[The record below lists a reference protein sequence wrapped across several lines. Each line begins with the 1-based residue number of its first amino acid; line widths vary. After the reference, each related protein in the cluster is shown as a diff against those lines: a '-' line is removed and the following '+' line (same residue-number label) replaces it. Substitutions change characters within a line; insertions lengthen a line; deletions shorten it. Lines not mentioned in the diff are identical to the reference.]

1 MARTLN
7 QIGLLDPKL
16 KQADPNA
23 IPSKQYYLNN
33 VYTGNTIQPTPR
45 NEIIGVLADAANY
58 TMPKALSSVP
68 DLLNEMSY
76 GEMPYTGTKLT
87 TRVDP
92 RTLDF
97 LDVIPFAGIIK
108 GAEKTAKVLSK
119 PSLLSKDQYID
130 RIYKN
135 FPEFKESYKRIDKD
149 IAPETSMN
157 GRVLN
162 TDVAR
167 ELFPEYVENRTR
179 SSDVHEGA
187 STFIKELYADKL
199 RSPTPEGLDPVVTFT
214 AGGTGSGK
222 TTGLKMFGNDKSEM
236 IYDTNMANFNSA
248 KNKIDDALD
257 SGREVDI
264 IYVYR
269 DPVEA
274 LRNGSLSRAKN
285 QTTKYGTGRTVPL
298 KEHLKTHTGSRD
310 VIEKIGK
317 EYVNNPKVN
326 ISLIDNSKIN
336 PEPTTFDKLPK
347 ISENKVSKE
356 LKKALDD
363 MYKNNVITK
372 EIYESSK

>member
-119 PSLLSKDQYID
+119 PSLLSADKYID
-130 RIYKN
+130 RTYRN
-135 FPEFKESYKRIDKD
+135 FPEFKEAYKKIDKN
-149 IAPETSMN
+149 IAPETSMG
-157 GRVLN
+157 GRLLN

-167 ELFPEYVENRTR
+167 ELFPEYVQNRTR

-187 STFIKELYADKL
+187 STFTKELYADKL
-199 RSPTPEGLDPVVTFT
+199 RNPTPEGYDKIVSFT
-214 AGGTGSGK
+214 AGGTGAGKSSGTAK
-222 TTGLKMFGNDKSEM
+222 YTTKAEM
-236 IYDTNMANFNSA
+236 IYDTNMSTFGSA
-248 KNKIDDALD
+248 KQKIDDALD
-257 SGREVDI
+257 AGRGVEI
-264 IYVYR
+264 NYVYR

-274 LRNGSLSRAKN
+274 LKNGSLTRAKN
-285 QTTKYGTGRTVPL
+285 QSAKWGTGRTVPL
-298 KEHLKTHTGSRD
+298 KEHLKTHAGARD
-310 VIEKIGK
+310 VIEKVAK
-317 EYVNNPKVN
+317 EYFDDPRVK
-326 ISLIDNSKIN
+326 IRLIDNSGVKSK
-336 PEPTTFDKLPK
+336 PVTFDKLPK
-347 ISENKVSKE
+347 IDENKVSKE
-356 LKKALDD
+356 LKEALDD
-363 MYKNNVITK
+363 MYKNNIITK
-372 EIYESSK
+372 EIYEGSK

>member
-7 QIGLLDPKL
+7 DMGLLTPPTNYDGTVL
-16 KQADPNA
+16 KEPD
-23 IPSKQYYLNN
+23 
-33 VYTGNTIQPTPR
+33 R
-45 NEIIGVLADAANY
+45 NKALGLLADVGKFTLPEFVSGLPSLADDLSYN
-58 TMPKALSSVP
+58 MPTTTKYGNIPVP
-68 DLLNEMSY
+68 DSRYLELA
-76 GEMPYTGTKLT
+76 
-87 TRVDP
+87 
-92 RTLDF
+92 
-97 LDVIPFAGIIK
+97 DVIPIAGI
-108 GAEKTAKVLSK
+108 ANKTAKVLSK

-130 RIYKN
+130 RMYRN

-149 IAPETSMN
+149 VAPETSMN

-199 RSPTPEGLDPVVTFT
+199 RNPTPEGLDPVVTFT